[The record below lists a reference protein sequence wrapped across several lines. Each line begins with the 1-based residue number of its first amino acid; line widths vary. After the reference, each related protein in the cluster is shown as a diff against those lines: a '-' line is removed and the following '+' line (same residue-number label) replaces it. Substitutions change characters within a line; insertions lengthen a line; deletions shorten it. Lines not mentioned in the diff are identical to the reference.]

1 MAATAATDGGP
12 RSPGARTTTG
22 PPGSTAGG
30 AAGSLAEVLED
41 LPHLAG
47 EGLDLLQAP
56 DRFRVVAIGVE
67 EQQLGFREDSSQRVG
82 EVVPE
87 LMQRVAAGGHHSS
100 ERYRSRRW
108 WSRRSRTDCRRS
120 GSEAPQKISA
130 GEPPAAG
137 SAAPNRDRPPQIPSS
152 LRRTVRRMA
161 MSCPS
166 NRMGGRS

>member
-56 DRFRVVAIGVE
+56 DRFRVVAIGVK

-87 LMQRVAAGGHHSS
+87 LMQRGPAGGPHRS
-100 ERYRSRRW
+100 ERSTPPPVWSPARAPRR
-108 WSRRSRTDCRRS
+108 RTPTPPPPPS
-120 GSEAPQKISA
+120 AAAPAEAP
-130 GEPPAAG
+130 PRHP
-137 SAAPNRDRPPQIPSS
+137 
-152 LRRTVRRMA
+152 LR
-161 MSCPS
+161 
-166 NRMGGRS
+166 

>member
-67 EQQLGFREDSSQRVG
+67 EQQLRFRENSRQRVG

-87 LMQRVAAGGHHSS
+87 LVQRVGGGSHHSS

-108 WSRRSRTDCRRS
+108 WSRRSRTDCHKF
-120 GSEAPQKISA
+120 GSAVAQKISA
-130 GEPPAAG
+130 VER
-137 SAAPNRDRPPQIPSS
+137 SASVSGAPNRMRPRQMPSS